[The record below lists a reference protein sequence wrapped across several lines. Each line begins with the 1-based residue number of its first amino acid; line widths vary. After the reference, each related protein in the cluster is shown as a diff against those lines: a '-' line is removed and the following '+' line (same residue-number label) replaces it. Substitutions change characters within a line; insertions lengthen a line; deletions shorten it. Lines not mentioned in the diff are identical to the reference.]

1 MTFNLGE
8 FCGCASFFFVVFHVI
23 SFGPG
28 AIEGNFRL
36 RADIPCAGA
45 IHFSTRVRVGSSPVN
60 RATLHNELHLLQ
72 DADVL

>member
-1 MTFNLGE
+1 
-8 FCGCASFFFVVFHVI
+8 VI

-36 RADIPCAGA
+36 RADIPCAEA
-45 IHFSTRVRVGSSPVN
+45 VHFSTRVRVGSSPVN